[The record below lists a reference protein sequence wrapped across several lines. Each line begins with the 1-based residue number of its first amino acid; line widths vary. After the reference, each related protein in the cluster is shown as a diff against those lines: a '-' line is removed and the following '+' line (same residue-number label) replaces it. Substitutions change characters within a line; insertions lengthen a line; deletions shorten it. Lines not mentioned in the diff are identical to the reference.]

1 MKQVTTILQ
10 QSVAIQLLPILI
22 REVSGSSTCPER
34 DCLTESFREFAFPD
48 KSGENISK
56 QAMNVYVKIIIYYIR
71 CYTCVSW
78 KTLVVYFTTLS
89 Q

>member
-34 DCLTESFREFAFPD
+34 DCLTESLAFPD

-71 CYTCVSW
+71 CYTCVS
-78 KTLVVYFTTLS
+78 
-89 Q
+89 